1 MTRTVDLDISGLVCP
16 RTVAVVR
23 RALTAMDPGDE
34 LAVTGEDPSTARS
47 IRRTCYK
54 HGYEV
59 QTLAD
64 SGDGEFTLLIAVT
77 EEPAVEPR

>member
-34 LAVTGEDPSTARS
+34 LAVTGDDPSTARS
-47 IRRTCYK
+47 IRRSCYK

-59 QTLAD
+59 QKLAD
-64 SGDGEFTLLIAVT
+64 SGGEEFILLISVT
-77 EEPAVEPR
+77 EESAVGRR